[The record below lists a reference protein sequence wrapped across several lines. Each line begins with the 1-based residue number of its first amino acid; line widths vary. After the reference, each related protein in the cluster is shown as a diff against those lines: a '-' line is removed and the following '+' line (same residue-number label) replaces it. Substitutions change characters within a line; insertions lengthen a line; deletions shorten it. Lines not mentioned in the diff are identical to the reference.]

1 MIRYYGYY
9 SNKARGQRKKLNED
23 TKTPQLIKSDVTKKA
38 FRKRWSILIQKIYNI
53 DPLKCKKCG
62 GKMRIISFIE
72 KEPVIN
78 KILKHLNLLDLYKNH
93 DPPHT
98 ANSDDGIFKDDQNYY
113 DESQVTK
120 YEDEFSQVNPYD
132 EFN

>member
-1 MIRYYGYY
+1 
-9 SNKARGQRKKLNED
+9 
-23 TKTPQLIKSDVTKKA
+23 
-38 FRKRWSILIQKIYNI
+38 
-53 DPLKCKKCG
+53 
-62 GKMRIISFIE
+62 MRIISFIE

-93 DPPHT
+93 DPPHISQS
-98 ANSDDGIFKDDQNYY
+98 NEVFNDNLYY
-113 DESQVTK
+113 EESQVTK